1 MGCRREARTAR
12 HAGGKYEAI
21 GVFGGCE
28 DDAGAAPKWVVIRFT
43 YREML
48 PWSMD
53 GKGIV

>member
-12 HAGGKYEAI
+12 HAGGNNEAI